1 MKVTIQDIAKA
12 ANVAKS
18 TVSKVLNDSPKIS
31 KETKTRVREIMEQM
45 NYTPSSIATRL
56 AKRSSHNIGM
66 LIDMARESEYM
77 NPFFLNIISG
87 IESVIGPMKYELT
100 IANMQQDDP
109 ERNVINRLVRSGRI
123 DGLIANN
130 AIMSEDMVKT
140 LNSLDFPFVTIGEFH
155 SFPVPWADYDNAE
168 GGRML
173 TGHLLDEGYR
183 DIAFIGG
190 EPLERI
196 FTKRHQGYRQ
206 ALLEAG
212 IPYREDRTIH
222 GVADENHGYQAVL
235 ELLRSDHPP
244 DSLVCMNNYSA
255 FGALKAIQ
263 QAGIAIPGEIGI
275 ATFDDYPF
283 SPHTNPPLTSLFID
297 TFQLGATAGR
307 MLIEVMNQPDL
318 PYPSL
323 LLQPKLNIRESTLKR
338 KAGLE

>member
-31 KETKTRVREIMEQM
+31 KETKTRVREIMKQM

-66 LIDMARESEYM
+66 LIDMSKESEYM
-77 NPFFLNIISG
+77 NPFFFHIISG

-100 IANMQQDDP
+100 IANVQQNDP

-123 DGLIANN
+123 DGLISNN
-130 AIMSEDMVKT
+130 AIMCDEMVDT
-140 LNSLDFPFVTIGEFH
+140 LNGLAFPFVTIGEYN
-155 SFPVPWADYDNAE
+155 SRPVPWADYDNAE
-168 GGRML
+168 GGKML
-173 TGHLLDEGYR
+173 TGHLLGEGYR

-212 IPYREDRTIH
+212 IQYREDRIIH

-235 ELLRSDHPP
+235 ELLKSDHPP
-244 DSLVCMNNYSA
+244 DALVCMNNYTA
-255 FGALKAIQ
+255 FGALKATQ
-263 QAGIAIPGEIGI
+263 QAGVAIPGMIGI

-297 TFQLGATAGR
+297 TFELGATAGK
-307 MLIEVMNQPDL
+307 MLIERMNRPDL
-318 PYPSL
+318 PFPSL
-323 LLQPKLNIRESTLKR
+323 LLQPKLNVRKSTLKN